1 MPGLEA
7 AKGHV
12 VTLTGLDPGE
22 PQRAVM
28 TVTGPVAA
36 DDLGVTLVH
45 EHVFLDMRQSYAEH
59 HPDARYGPPELHML
73 GEWRRDYSRFPDFM
87 VLDDLA
93 LAISE
98 ISGFAECGGRTI
110 VDATPIGARPPS
122 RRLYPE
128 GLRTVSEAAGVNVI
142 AGCGYY
148 IQDSHPEYVRTAT
161 SRSLSEMIVNEV
173 ENGIEGTGIRPGV
186 IGEIGLS
193 QPVEAQEWKVLDA
206 ACEAQKLTGLP
217 LYIHPYF
224 GARSRIAPEVA
235 EFVLSRGVDPQKV
248 NMCHMDGY
256 MNLDYQRRVADLG
269 VFISFDN
276 FGLENYYDSVDFSY
290 NSHDSRRHEHLLKL
304 LALGYRDQLLISQ
317 DTCYKTQL
325 TRYGGYGYA
334 HILRNIVPALR
345 HAGIDGTTVEGIL
358 VENPSRLLIP
368 G

>member
-1 MPGLEA
+1 
-7 AKGHV
+7 
-12 VTLTGLDPGE
+12 
-22 PQRAVM
+22 M

-45 EHVFLDMRQSYAEH
+45 EHVFLDMRQSYTEH
-59 HPDARYGPPELHML
+59 HPDARYGPPEIHML
-73 GEWRRDYSRFPDFM
+73 GEWRRDYSKFPDFM
-87 VLDDLA
+87 VLDDVSLA
-93 LAISE
+93 VSE
-98 ISGFAECGGRTI
+98 ISRFAEYGGRTI

-122 RRLYPE
+122 RRLYPT
-128 GLRTVSEAAGVNVI
+128 GLRTVSKEVGVNVI

-148 IQDSHPEYVRTAT
+148 IQDSHPEYVRTAS
-161 SRSLSEMIVNEV
+161 SRSLAAMIVSEI
-173 ENGIEGTGIRPGV
+173 EDGIEGSGVRPGV

-193 QPVEAQEWKVLDA
+193 QPVEEDEWKVLDA
-206 ACEAQKLTGLP
+206 ACEAQKRTGLP

-235 EFVLSRGVDPQKV
+235 GFVLRKGIDPQKV

-276 FGLENYYDSVDFSY
+276 FGLENHYDSIDFSY
-290 NSHDSRRHEHLLKL
+290 NSHDSRRHEQLLKL
-304 LALGYRDQLLISQ
+304 LALGYRDRILVSQ

-334 HILRNIVPALR
+334 HVLRNILPALR
-345 HAGIDGTTVEGIL
+345 HAGVGDTTLERIL
-358 VENPSRLLIP
+358 VENPRRLLSP
-368 G
+368 A